1 MTDPFWK
8 RSSFGS
14 LLFAVGLLGIG
25 YLYGKIPDEQD
36 LVNVLGLI
44 LTVAGYTTF
53 RPTGPV
59 SR

>member
-25 YLYGKIPDEQD
+25 YLYGRLPHEED
-36 LVNVLGLI
+36 LVAILGLI

-59 SR
+59 P